1 MGIIHNPVAMF
12 KSSWLP
18 LLLLF
23 SPGLNAKEGAIFAR
37 QENGIIHL
45 HSDGSG
51 SAQFII
57 DHGHDVNGYTT
68 YHVVNA
74 SGDTSGF
81 TIAHIE
87 ARALLNQDQVH
98 LREWSSMYRSSQSK
112 SRAMDRSLCLPSS
125 KPIEFNITE
134 NLQSTPPTPAAFC
147 RAVFDGSCSRCLRPA
162 I

>member
-1 MGIIHNPVAMF
+1 MF

-23 SPGLNAKEGAIFAR
+23 STGSTAKEDAVFAR

-45 HSDGSG
+45 RSDGSG

-74 SGDTSGF
+74 SGDTSGLS
-81 TIAHIE
+81 IAHSE
-87 ARALLNQDQVH
+87 ARALLNQDQVR
-98 LREWSSMYRSSQSK
+98 LRE
-112 SRAMDRSLCLPSS
+112 
-125 KPIEFNITE
+125 
-134 NLQSTPPTPAAFC
+134 
-147 RAVFDGSCSRCLRPA
+147 
-162 I
+162 